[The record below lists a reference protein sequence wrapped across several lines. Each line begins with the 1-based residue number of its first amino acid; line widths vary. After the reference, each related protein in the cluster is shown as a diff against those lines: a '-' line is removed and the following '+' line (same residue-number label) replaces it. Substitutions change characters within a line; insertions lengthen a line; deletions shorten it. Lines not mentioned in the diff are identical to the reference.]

1 MALILSCNHTLCYW
15 YICFLSHKVRENY
28 IKYHSFKNLTFIIF
42 VRFLPFNGQ
51 FFVREL
57 LNCDHHFLLNSL
69 FKLEI
74 QFISILW
81 HRAKRI
87 ETSFSRY
94 RTWTVKYTK
103 EFTFSKFSINSKFIR
118 FKKKSKKETTKL
130 HLLKKLGLTEV
141 FNRLLTIF
149 SVCTSTL
156 SIPKRNDVVK
166 RN

>member
-15 YICFLSHKVRENY
+15 YICFLSHKVREND
-28 IKYHSFKNLTFIIF
+28 IKYHSFKNLTLIIF

-51 FFVREL
+51 FFVWEL

-118 FKKKSKKETTKL
+118 FKNNPKKRPLDCIYSRNLAWLKFLTDFLLSFPFAHLHWAPLKETM
-130 HLLKKLGLTEV
+130 
-141 FNRLLTIF
+141 
-149 SVCTSTL
+149 
-156 SIPKRNDVVK
+156 
-166 RN
+166 